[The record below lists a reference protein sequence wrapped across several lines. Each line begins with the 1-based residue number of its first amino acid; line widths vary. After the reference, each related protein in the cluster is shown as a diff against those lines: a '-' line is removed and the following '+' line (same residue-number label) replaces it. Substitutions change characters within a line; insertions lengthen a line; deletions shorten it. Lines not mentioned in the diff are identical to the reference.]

1 MKRIRFGECV
11 LDSETRQLSVRGEAV
26 HLSPKAFQFLEL
38 LLENRPRAL
47 SKSEIHERLWPGTF
61 VSDGTLASL
70 LVEVRSAIGDS
81 ARKSRFVRTVH
92 RFGYAFSGNAHELPE
107 CVSAAG
113 DRKLAYRLI
122 WGNREVA
129 LGPGENLLGR
139 DDDAIVWI
147 DDSLVSRRHARIVID
162 ENGAVLEDLGSKN
175 GTYLRGKR
183 IEAPR
188 KLADEDQ
195 VTIGPAS
202 MIFRVFEQTA
212 STATAVEK

>member
-1 MKRIRFGECV
+1 MRVRFGDCV
-11 LDSETRQLSVRGEAV
+11 LDSDTRQLSVHGEAV

-38 LLENRPRAL
+38 LLENRPKAL

-81 ARKSRFVRTVH
+81 ARQSRFVRTVH
-92 RFGYAFSGNAHELPE
+92 RFGYAFSGSAEELRGS
-107 CVSAAG
+107 VSKVGGQKAI
-113 DRKLAYRLI
+113 YRLI
-122 WGNREVA
+122 WGTREIA
-129 LGPGENLLGR
+129 LGFGENLLGR
-139 DDDAIVWI
+139 DEDAVVFI
-147 DDSLVSRRHARIVID
+147 DDGQVSRRHARIVID
-162 ENGAVLEDLGSKN
+162 EKGAVLEDLDSKN

-188 KLADEDQ
+188 KLTDEDQ

-202 MIFRVFEQTA
+202 LIFRVFKQTA
-212 STATAVEK
+212 STATAIGR